1 MRSGIKKLLVFILAA
16 ALMLTTAG
24 GFADAKKVYAD
35 QDMLLIAPAPDSFS
49 IKVCVTIVDDK
60 AKVVLEQE
68 EIEVDDAD
76 GDGELTVNDALY
88 IAHEYFYIGGA
99 EAGYGLADNAQY
111 GYTGYMLTKLWGIE
125 NGGSYGIGI
134 NNQFANIGLGDPVRN
149 GDIIDA
155 YCYRDLTSW
164 SDKYSRFDTRIIEVS
179 RKKAVKLKLTYLGY
193 AADYST
199 VEKPVKNAVIYD
211 GKKKTD
217 YKVNK
222 KGVVKLKFDA
232 IGRHVIT
239 AESTKKKTVLVT
251 PISVIWVVPNKGNLT
266 SVDKETGLQYKVVV
280 PASKVNGTDGEVVV
294 YKNDNNAE
302 VPDSILFGG
311 LTYKVNK

>member
-1 MRSGIKKLLVFILAA
+1 MRSGIKKLLVFVLAA

-24 GFADAKKVYAD
+24 GFADARRVYAD
-35 QDMLLIAPAPDSFS
+35 QDMLLIAPAPASA
-49 IKVCVTIVDDK
+49 KVYVTIIDDK

-68 EIEVDDAD
+68 EIETVDVD
-76 GDGELTVNDALY
+76 GDGVLTINDALY
-88 IAHEYFYIGGA
+88 IAHENFYKGGA
-99 EAGYGLADNAQY
+99 EAGYGFADSSY
-111 GYTGYMLTKLWGIE
+111 GGYMLTKLWGVE

-134 NNQFANIGLGDPVRN
+134 NNQLSNVGLADMIQN
-149 GDIIDA
+149 GDLIDA
-155 YCYRDLTSW
+155 YCYRDLKNW
-164 SDKYSRFDTRIIEVS
+164 SDKYSRFDKRIIEVN
-179 RKKAVKLKLTYLGY
+179 RKKAVKLKLTYLGFTS
-193 AADYST
+193 DYST

-222 KGVVKLKFDA
+222 KGVVKLTFDA

-251 PISVIWVVPNKGNLT
+251 PVSVIWVVPNKGNLT

-280 PASKVNGTDGEVVV
+280 PASKVNDTEGEVVV

-302 VPDSILFGG
+302 VPDTIVFGG
-311 LTYKVNK
+311 LTYKVTK